1 MGQGYTRTGATERI
15 NGWPGEQIAVT
26 ESTPTEG
33 STGPTIVSGEY
44 RVRLEDFQGPL
55 DLLLHLVRRAEV
67 DPSEIPVAVIADQF
81 IEHIEQASRV
91 DVEVGG
97 EFLVMAATLME
108 IKSRSLMPPEDRP
121 AIAGTRRDEGDPR
134 SALIQQLLAY
144 RQFRDAADALE
155 ARRRAFQQRWP
166 LRRIGVDREAIHAAI
181 ESQSEPDLEDLDI
194 LDLVESFAMVAAAV
208 NFERLGEH
216 KINFEDTPIE
226 LHATDIL
233 DRLGRL
239 GSGGARPRLSFKE
252 LFAGASRVEIIG
264 LFIATLELTRQ
275 RRIVV
280 ETDEESGMI
289 MIEQREDGRDDG
301 DNPAPIPGVGDRASA
316 ERSDEL
322 AEPGDT

>member
-1 MGQGYTRTGATERI
+1 MAQEAG
-15 NGWPGEQIAVT
+15 
-26 ESTPTEG
+26 G
-33 STGPTIVSGEY
+33 SSMASSGVSGAEY

-67 DPSEIPVAVIADQF
+67 DPGDIPVAQIADQYLDHL
-81 IEHIEQASRV
+81 ERATRV

-121 AIAGTRRDEGDPR
+121 AVSHDRRSEGDPR
-134 SALIQQLLAY
+134 SALIRQLLAY
-144 RQFRDAADALE
+144 RQFRDAADALD
-155 ARRRAFQQRWP
+155 ARREAFHARWP
-166 LRRIGVDREAIHAAI
+166 LAKIGVDREALRAVI
-181 ESQSEPDLEDLDI
+181 EARDEPDLEDLDI
-194 LDLVESFAMVAAAV
+194 LDLVESFARVAAAV
-208 NFERLGEH
+208 NFDRLGEH
-216 KINFEDTPIE
+216 TISFEDTPIE

-239 GSGGARPRLSFKE
+239 GQTGERPRMSFRE
-252 LFAGASRVEIIG
+252 LFAGASRSEIIG

-289 MIEQREDGRDDG
+289 MIEQREPDG
-301 DNPAPIPGVGDRASA
+301 DDENAIAPIPAAMPVTGEGS
-316 ERSDEL
+316 
-322 AEPGDT
+322 AEPGDE